1 MEDFQIF
8 KKMINYFK
16 HNDIDSEPADVSSA
30 SFKLNII
37 DEGVNPYDI
46 KKTCDTT
53 LFLRGDITGNGIV
66 DVTDLTELS
75 LYLIG
80 DSDFDCAQKIYSDI
94 DDDDKIGMTDLAR
107 LRQYISK
114 LVENWEDY
122 KIYK

>member
-1 MEDFQIF
+1 MIKSLNDADFETGD
-8 KKMINYFK
+8 INSNCF
-16 HNDIDSEPADVSSA
+16 E
-30 SFKLNII
+30 LNII
-37 DEGVNPYDI
+37 GDEINPYDI

-80 DSDFDCAQKIYSDI
+80 DSNFDCAQKIYSDI
-94 DDDDKIGMTDLAR
+94 DDDNKTGMTDLAR

-114 LVENWEDY
+114 LTENWEDY